1 MVKPSHLWLMESTLV
16 FVIAHPGSSRPAH
29 KSGRPLH
36 EISERFINL
45 KAVPKTK
52 IQINLPGRSAL
63 FLGKP
68 HEKVHFFPENFGF
81 WNSLQFIKYRV
92 VRQNLNPETQVQIL
106 MEHTVSS
113 GFEPDNSTFPGQTL
127 IIQSVPTV
135 FANLQV

>member
-1 MVKPSHLWLMESTLV
+1 MVKPSHLWLMESTLL

-36 EISERFINL
+36 EISERFIN
-45 KAVPKTK
+45 
-52 IQINLPGRSAL
+52 R
-63 FLGKP
+63 
-68 HEKVHFFPENFGF
+68 
-81 WNSLQFIKYRV
+81 FIKYRV
-92 VRQNLNPETQVQIL
+92 VRQNLNPEMQVQIL